1 MSGAVIAGAR
11 RLTRPARLLLAAVFG
26 IVMMLSFAPAGTWW
40 LTPFCLAGLFLL
52 LPGESVRDAGTIGL
66 LFGLGWL
73 GSGIWWL
80 YPGLA
85 NYSDASR
92 PMALVLTVA
101 LACWLALFPMIATS
115 AFAALVAWRPAWM
128 VAGAWRWSSGASL
141 WMLAEWAR
149 ANLFGGFPWLLSGTV
164 HASAPLGA
172 LAPWVGVMGVSWMNA
187 FVALALADCMTRLQP
202 QRERLKCAGWRKTAL
217 QPLFALGLAAFACS
231 LLSLYEWTVPDK
243 QRLTLRLLQGNVP
256 QYSKMSLA
264 GLAEA
269 AQRYAVLSDEGA
281 AELTLMPETALPLAW
296 GAMPPAVLAQW
307 RGIARARRSTLVIGT
322 FGEHAGRM
330 VGTNSAIALFP
341 KGTDSPYD
349 YRYDKIHLVPFG
361 ERTWTWSAWLTGS
374 MYRHF
379 GDLTPGMPDQ
389 PPLGLPKGKVALNIC
404 FESLFDVASA
414 HKARDAGLLV
424 NLTNFG
430 WFDGS
435 YAAAQHLQ
443 AGQMRARETGR
454 WFVQVGNSSGTAVV
468 SPDGVIRAALPENVT
483 AVLDTRVEMVRG
495 TTPFMRFGNVP
506 LLAASLV
513 LLLYVGTGGL
523 RFA

>member
-1 MSGAVIAGAR
+1 M
-11 RLTRPARLLLAAVFG
+11 
-26 IVMMLSFAPAGTWW
+26 
-40 LTPFCLAGLFLL
+40 L
-52 LPGESVRDAGTIGL
+52 LPGESVLGAGAIGL

-85 NYSDASR
+85 NYSDAGQ
-92 PMALVLTVA
+92 PLALTLTVV
-101 LACWLALFPMIATS
+101 LACWLALFPMMATS
-115 AFAALVAWRPAWM
+115 AFTALVARRPASM
-128 VAGAWRWSSGASL
+128 AAGAWRWSSGASL
-141 WMLAEWAR
+141 WMLAEWGR

-164 HASAPLGA
+164 HAAAPLGA
-172 LAPWVGVMGVSWMNA
+172 LAPWVGVMGVGWMNA
-187 FVALALADCMTRLQP
+187 FVALVLADCLAHLQP
-202 QRERLKCAGWRKTAL
+202 QREGLKCGGWRKEAL
-217 QPLFALGLAAFACS
+217 KPFFSLGLAALACS
-231 LLSLYEWTVPDK
+231 LLPLCQWTVPDK
-243 QRLTLRLLQGNVP
+243 QRLTLRLIQGNVP
-256 QYSKMSLA
+256 QYAKMSAA

-269 AQRYAVLSDEGA
+269 TQRYAVLADEGA

-296 GAMPPAVLAQW
+296 GAIPPAVLARW

-341 KGTDSPYD
+341 KGTESPYD

-361 ERTWTWSAWLTGS
+361 ERTWTWTAWLTSS

-379 GDLTPGMPDQ
+379 GDLTPGTLDQ
-389 PPLGLPKGKVALNIC
+389 SPLTLPKGKVAFNIC
-404 FESLFDVASA
+404 FESLFDVANA
-414 HKARDAGLLV
+414 RKARNAGLLV

-435 YAAAQHLQ
+435 YAPAQHLQ

-454 WFVQVGNSSGTAVV
+454 WFVQVGNSGGTAVV
-468 SPDGVIRAALPENVT
+468 GPDGVIRAALPEEVT
-483 AVLDTRVEMVRG
+483 AVLYAGVEMIRG

-506 LLAASLV
+506 LLGASLV
-513 LLLYVGTGGL
+513 LLLYVSIGGL
-523 RFA
+523 RFAPAVPVLVSRSHPASQSKTAQSPTPSACCRKPTPESPPP